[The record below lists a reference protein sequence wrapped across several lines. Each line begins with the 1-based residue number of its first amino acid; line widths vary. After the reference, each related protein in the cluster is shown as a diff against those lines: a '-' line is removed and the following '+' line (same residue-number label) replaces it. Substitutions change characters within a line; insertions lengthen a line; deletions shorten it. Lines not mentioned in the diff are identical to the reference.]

1 MQYIRAFYDKLAA
14 SVDENRLWQDM
25 KEITECEVGQTF
37 SHYRLAA
44 ECALKKMREAGFS
57 HCELL
62 EIPADGKSVFLDK
75 TMPLAWDVTKGK
87 LSVISG
93 EGFEVGEV
101 LADYEKHPFSIVK
114 GSVATKE
121 GGEKLKVVT
130 EKDFLAGK
138 DVKDSLVLLEQ
149 NTWPRAHILN
159 PVLEKGGRGLI
170 SCFSK
175 GAEKFPE
182 SIQWVV
188 ASTSGPHWHPV
199 KGDKDFISFSI
210 SLSLAERLRKS
221 ASEGDFYVLAE
232 CDGKRYEGVLPF
244 VTGIIPGK
252 RKEEVWLSAHLYEPL
267 ADDNSTGV
275 SAVIESA
282 RTILANGT
290 PEFTVRLLFGMEVY
304 GFAAYASMR
313 GLPLNKDVLG
323 GINYDGVC
331 CKKIG
336 FYPAGGALPWYGNII
351 LKMIYDSLKDH
362 IGSPALA
369 YTSCGRYF
377 DDISISDPTVG
388 VPAVWPL
395 NMDMSIWHNSSQTP
409 ESVDKKLFKDC
420 ALLNIL
426 FANLIASPVKEM
438 MDFAV
443 DCIVKEL
450 EDFKS
455 GLDKYIYTSHKERFL
470 AKAALFRKDMKAFS
484 ISFGEE
490 FVNEKLKIFDEKV
503 SVLAQ
508 DLSDD
513 PADFAI
519 LESLDKKIASRLSA
533 GLPNDLKKVPPEERK
548 PIGVMYDPLA
558 VMFAEADGRRSVKEL
573 LLAAEYQSDEE
584 WDEEGIKKML
594 DRFMFFVKW
603 GYIGIKE

>member
-1 MQYIRAFYDKLAA
+1 MQYIRKMYDDLAA
-14 SVDENRLWQDM
+14 RVDADRLWQDM
-25 KEITECEVGQTF
+25 KDVTEKELGQTF
-37 SHYRLAA
+37 THYRLAA
-44 ECALKKMREAGFS
+44 ECALKKMKEAGIS
-57 HCELL
+57 ECKLL
-62 EIPADGKSVFLDK
+62 EHPADGESVFLDK

-93 EGFEVGEV
+93 KDFEAGEI

-149 NTWPRAHILN
+149 DTWPRAHILN

-188 ASTSGPHWHPV
+188 ASTSGSHWHPV

-210 SLSLAERLRKS
+210 SLSLAARLRKS

-275 SAVIESA
+275 SAVLESA

-304 GFAAYASMR
+304 GFAAYAALR
-313 GLPLNKDVLG
+313 GVPLHKEVLG

-351 LKMIYDSLKDH
+351 LKLMYDSLKDY
-362 IGSPALA
+362 IKSPELA

-395 NMDMSIWHNSSQTP
+395 HMDMSIWHNSSQTP
-409 ESVDKKLFKDC
+409 ESVDRKLFKDS

-443 DCIVKEL
+443 DAMSKEL
-450 EDFKS
+450 EEFKG
-455 GLDKYIYTSHKERFL
+455 GLNKYIYTSHKERFL

-490 FVNEKLKIFDEKV
+490 YVEKLLKEFDEKV
-503 SVLAQ
+503 AGLSA
-508 DLSDD
+508 DLTDQVK
-513 PADFAI
+513 DFAI
-519 LESLDKKIASRLSA
+519 LESLDKKIATRLTA
-533 GLPNDLKKVPPEERK
+533 GLPNDQKKVPEKERT

-558 VMFAEADGRRSVKEL
+558 VMFAEADGKKSVKDL

>member
-1 MQYIRAFYDKLAA
+1 MQYIRNLYDRLAA
-14 SVDENRLWQDM
+14 NVDENRLWQDM
-25 KEITECEVGQTF
+25 KDVTEKELGQTF
-37 SHYRLAA
+37 THYRLAA
-44 ECALKKMREAGFS
+44 ECALKKMKEAGIS
-57 HCELL
+57 ECKLL
-62 EIPADGKSVFLDK
+62 ELPADGESVFLDK

-93 EGFEVGEV
+93 NGFEEGEE
-101 LADYEKHPFSIVK
+101 LANYKKHPFSIVK

-138 DVKDSLVLLEQ
+138 DVKNALVLLEQ
-149 NTWPRAHILN
+149 STWPRAHILN
-159 PVLEKGGRGLI
+159 PVLDKGGRGLI

-175 GAEKFPE
+175 GAERFPD

-188 ASTSGPHWHPV
+188 ASTSGPHWHPI
-199 KGDKDFISFSI
+199 KGDREFISFSI
-210 SLSLAERLRKS
+210 SLALAERLRKS

-232 CDGKRYEGVLPF
+232 SDGKRYEGILPF
-244 VTGIIPGK
+244 VTGIIPGR

-267 ADDNSTGV
+267 ADDNSTGI
-275 SAVIESA
+275 SAVLESA

-304 GFAAYASMR
+304 GFAAYAAMR
-313 GLPLNKDVLG
+313 RLPLHKEVLG
-323 GINYDGVC
+323 GINHDGVC

-351 LKMIYDSLKDH
+351 LKLIYDSLNGY
-362 IGSPALA
+362 IRSPELA

-409 ESVDKKLFKDC
+409 ESVDRKLFKDS

-426 FANLIASPVKEM
+426 FANLISSPVKEM
-438 MDFAV
+438 VDSAV
-443 DCIVKEL
+443 DAMSKEL
-450 EDFKS
+450 EDFK
-455 GLDKYIYTSHKERFL
+455 GTLNKYVYTSHKERFL
-470 AKAALFRKDMKAFS
+470 AKAALFRKDIKHFA
-484 ISFGEE
+484 ISSGEE
-490 FVNEKLKIFDEKV
+490 YVEKLLAGFDEKV
-503 SVLAQ
+503 AVLSGN
-508 DLSDD
+508 LSDC
-513 PADFAI
+513 AKEFAI
-519 LESLDKKIASRLSA
+519 FSGLEKMFPVRLSA
-533 GLPNDLKKVPPEERK
+533 GLPNDLKKVPADQRTPV
-548 PIGVMYDPLA
+548 GVMYDPLA
-558 VMFAEADGRRSVKEL
+558 VMFAEADGKKSVKDL
-573 LLAAEYQSDEE
+573 LLAAQYQSDEE
-584 WDEEGIKKML
+584 WDEEGMKKML

-603 GYIGIKE
+603 GYLGV

>member
-1 MQYIRAFYDKLAA
+1 MQYIRNLYDRLAA
-14 SVDENRLWQDM
+14 NVDENRLWQDM
-25 KEITECEVGQTF
+25 KDITEKELGQTF
-37 SHYRLAA
+37 THYRLAA
-44 ECALKKMREAGFS
+44 ECALKKMKEAGIS
-57 HCELL
+57 ECKLL
-62 EIPADGKSVFLDK
+62 ELPADGKSVFLDK

-93 EGFEVGEV
+93 NGFEEGEV

-114 GSVATKE
+114 GSAATKA

-138 DVKDSLVLLEQ
+138 DVKDALVLLEQ

-159 PVLEKGGRGLI
+159 PVLDKGGRGLI

-175 GAEKFPE
+175 GAERFPD

-188 ASTSGPHWHPV
+188 ASTSGPHWHPI
-199 KGDKDFISFSI
+199 KGDREFISFSI
-210 SLSLAERLRKS
+210 SLNLAERLRKS
-221 ASEGDFYVLAE
+221 ASEGDFHVLAE
-232 CDGKRYEGVLPF
+232 SDGKRYEGVLPF
-244 VTGIIPGK
+244 VTGIIPGR

-267 ADDNSTGV
+267 ADDNSTGIA
-275 SAVIESA
+275 AVLESA

-304 GFAAYASMR
+304 GFAAYAALR
-313 GLPLNKDVLG
+313 GVPLHKEVLG

-351 LKMIYDSLKDH
+351 LKLIYDSLNGY
-362 IGSPALA
+362 IRSPELA

-409 ESVDKKLFKDC
+409 ESVDRKLFKDS

-426 FANLIASPVKEM
+426 FANLISSPVKEM
-438 MDFAV
+438 VDSAV
-443 DCIVKEL
+443 DAMSKEL
-450 EDFKS
+450 EGFAE
-455 GLDKYIYTSHKERFL
+455 GLDKYVYTSHKERFL
-470 AKAALFRKDMKAFS
+470 AKAALFRKDIKHFA
-484 ISFGEE
+484 ISSGEE
-490 FVNEKLKIFDEKV
+490 YVEKLLAGFDEKV
-503 SVLAQ
+503 AELSA
-508 DLSDD
+508 DLSDS
-513 PADFAI
+513 AKDFAI
-519 LESLDKKIASRLSA
+519 LSGLEKVFPVRLSA
-533 GLPNDLKKVPPEERK
+533 GLPNDLKKVPADQRTPV
-548 PIGVMYDPLA
+548 GVMYDPLA
-558 VMFAEADGRRSVKEL
+558 VMFAEADGKKSVKDL
-573 LLAAEYQSDEE
+573 LLAAQYQSDEE
-584 WDEEGIKKML
+584 WDEEGMKKML

-603 GYIGIKE
+603 GYLGV

>member
-1 MQYIRAFYDKLAA
+1 MQYIRDLYDRLAA
-14 SVDENRLWQDM
+14 NVDENRLWQDM
-25 KEITECEVGQTF
+25 KDVTEKELGQTF
-37 SHYRLAA
+37 THYRLAA
-44 ECALKKMREAGFS
+44 ECALKKMKEAGIS
-57 HCELL
+57 ECKLL
-62 EIPADGKSVFLDK
+62 ELPADGESVFLDK

-93 EGFEVGEV
+93 NGFEEGEE
-101 LADYEKHPFSIVK
+101 LANYEKHPFSIVK

-121 GGEKLKVVT
+121 GGEKLKIVT

-138 DVKDSLVLLEQ
+138 DVKNALVLLEQ
-149 NTWPRAHILN
+149 STWPRAHILN
-159 PVLEKGGRGLI
+159 PVLDKGGRGLI

-175 GAEKFPE
+175 GAERFPD

-199 KGDKDFISFSI
+199 KGDRNFISFSI
-210 SLSLAERLRKS
+210 SLALAERLRKS

-232 CDGKRYEGVLPF
+232 SDGKRYEGVLPF
-244 VTGIIPGK
+244 VTGIIPGR

-267 ADDNSTGV
+267 ADDNSTGIA
-275 SAVIESA
+275 AVLESA

-304 GFAAYASMR
+304 GFAAYAALR
-313 GLPLNKDVLG
+313 GVPLHKEVLG

-336 FYPAGGALPWYGNII
+336 FYPAGGALPWYGNIL
-351 LKMIYDSLKDH
+351 LKLIFNSLTNYIK
-362 IGSPALA
+362 SPQLT

-409 ESVDKKLFKDC
+409 ESVDRKLFKDS

-426 FANLIASPVKEM
+426 FANLISSPVKEM
-438 MDFAV
+438 VDSAV
-443 DCIVKEL
+443 DAMSKEL
-450 EDFKS
+450 EDFK
-455 GLDKYIYTSHKERFL
+455 GTLNKYVYTSHKERFL
-470 AKAALFRKDMKAFS
+470 AKAALFRKDIKHFA
-484 ISFGEE
+484 ISSGEE
-490 FVNEKLKIFDEKV
+490 YVENLLKIFDEKV
-503 SVLAQ
+503 AELSA
-508 DLSDD
+508 DLSDS
-513 PADFAI
+513 AKDFAI
-519 LESLDKKIASRLSA
+519 LSGLEKVFPVRLSA
-533 GLPNDLKKVPPEERK
+533 GLPNDQKKVPEKERT

-558 VMFAEADGRRSVKEL
+558 VMFAEADGKKSVKDL

-603 GYIGIKE
+603 GYLGV

>member
-1 MQYIRAFYDKLAA
+1 MQYIRDLYDRLAA
-14 SVDENRLWQDM
+14 NVNENRLWQDM
-25 KEITECEVGQTF
+25 KDVTEKELGQTF
-37 SHYRLAA
+37 THYRLAA
-44 ECALKKMREAGFS
+44 ECALKKMKEAGIS
-57 HCELL
+57 ECKLL
-62 EIPADGKSVFLDK
+62 ELPADGESVFLDK

-93 EGFEVGEV
+93 NGFEEGEE
-101 LADYEKHPFSIVK
+101 LANYEKHPFSIVK

-138 DVKDSLVLLEQ
+138 DVKDALVLLEQ
-149 NTWPRAHILN
+149 STWPRAHILN
-159 PVLEKGGRGLI
+159 PVLDKGGRGLI

-175 GAEKFPE
+175 GAERFPD

-199 KGDKDFISFSI
+199 KGDRNFISFSI
-210 SLSLAERLRKS
+210 SLALAERLRKS
-221 ASEGDFYVLAE
+221 ASQGDFYVLAE
-232 CDGKRYEGVLPF
+232 SDGKRYEGVLPF
-244 VTGIIPGK
+244 VTGIIPGR
-252 RKEEVWLSAHLYEPL
+252 RKEEVWLTAHLYEPL
-267 ADDNSTGV
+267 ADDNSTGIA
-275 SAVIESA
+275 AVLESA

-304 GFAAYASMR
+304 GFAAYAALR
-313 GLPLNKDVLG
+313 GVPLHKEVLG

-336 FYPAGGALPWYGNII
+336 FYPAGGALPWYGNIL
-351 LKMIYDSLKDH
+351 LKLIFNSLTGYIK
-362 IGSPALA
+362 SPQLT

-409 ESVDKKLFKDC
+409 ESVDRKLFKDS

-426 FANLIASPVKEM
+426 FANLISSPVKEM
-438 MDFAV
+438 VDSAV
-443 DCIVKEL
+443 DAMSKEL
-450 EDFKS
+450 EDFK
-455 GLDKYIYTSHKERFL
+455 GTLNKYVYTSHKERFL
-470 AKAALFRKDMKAFS
+470 AKAALFRKDIKHFA
-484 ISFGEE
+484 ISSGEE
-490 FVNEKLKIFDEKV
+490 YVENLLKIFDEKV
-503 SVLAQ
+503 AELSA
-508 DLSDD
+508 DLSDS
-513 PADFAI
+513 AKDFAI
-519 LESLDKKIASRLSA
+519 LSGLEKVFPVRLVA
-533 GLPNDLKKVPPEERK
+533 GLPNDQKKVPEKERT

-558 VMFAEADGRRSVKEL
+558 VMFAEADGKKSVKDL

-603 GYIGIKE
+603 GYLGV

>member
-1 MQYIRAFYDKLAA
+1 MQYIRDLYDRLAA
-14 SVDENRLWQDM
+14 NVDENRLWQDM
-25 KEITECEVGQTF
+25 KDVTEKELGQTF
-37 SHYRLAA
+37 THYRLAA
-44 ECALKKMREAGFS
+44 ECALKKMKEAGIS
-57 HCELL
+57 ECKLL
-62 EIPADGKSVFLDK
+62 ELPADGESVFLDK

-93 EGFEVGEV
+93 NGFEEGEE
-101 LADYEKHPFSIVK
+101 LANYEKHPFSIVK

-138 DVKDSLVLLEQ
+138 DVKNALVLLEQ
-149 NTWPRAHILN
+149 STWPRAHILN
-159 PVLEKGGRGLI
+159 PVLDKGGRGLI

-175 GAEKFPE
+175 GAERFPD

-188 ASTSGPHWHPV
+188 ASTSGPHWHPI
-199 KGDKDFISFSI
+199 KGDRNFISFSI
-210 SLSLAERLRKS
+210 SLALAERLRKS
-221 ASEGDFYVLAE
+221 ASQGDFYVLAE
-232 CDGKRYEGVLPF
+232 SDGKRYEGVLPF
-244 VTGIIPGK
+244 VTGIIPGR

-267 ADDNSTGV
+267 ADDNSTGIA
-275 SAVIESA
+275 AVLESA

-304 GFAAYASMR
+304 GFAAYAALR
-313 GLPLNKDVLG
+313 GVPLHKEVLG

-336 FYPAGGALPWYGNII
+336 FYPAGGALPWYGNIL
-351 LKMIYDSLKDH
+351 LKLIFNSLTGYIK
-362 IGSPALA
+362 SPQLT

-409 ESVDKKLFKDC
+409 ESVDRKLFKDS

-426 FANLIASPVKEM
+426 FANLISSPVQEM
-438 MDFAV
+438 VDSAV
-443 DCIVKEL
+443 DAMTKEL
-450 EDFKS
+450 EDFK
-455 GLDKYIYTSHKERFL
+455 GTLNKYIYTSRKERFL
-470 AKAALFRKDMKAFS
+470 AKAALFRKDIKHFA
-484 ISFGEE
+484 ISSGEE
-490 FVNEKLKIFDEKV
+490 YVENLLKKFDEKV
-503 SVLAQ
+503 AELSA
-508 DLSDD
+508 DLSDS
-513 PADFAI
+513 AKDFAI
-519 LESLDKKIASRLSA
+519 LSGLEKMCPVRLVA
-533 GLPNDLKKVPPEERK
+533 GLPNDQKKVPEKERT

-558 VMFAEADGRRSVKEL
+558 VMFAEADGKKSVKDL

-603 GYIGIKE
+603 GYLGV

>member
-1 MQYIRAFYDKLAA
+1 MQYIRNLYDRLAA
-14 SVDENRLWQDM
+14 NVDENRLWQDM
-25 KEITECEVGQTF
+25 KDVTEKELGQTF
-37 SHYRLAA
+37 THYRLAA
-44 ECALKKMREAGFS
+44 ECALKKMKEAGIS
-57 HCELL
+57 ECQLL
-62 EIPADGKSVFLDK
+62 ELPADGESVFLDK

-93 EGFEVGEV
+93 NGFEEGEV

-138 DVKDSLVLLEQ
+138 DVKNALVLLEQ
-149 NTWPRAHILN
+149 STWPRAHILN
-159 PVLEKGGRGLI
+159 PVLDKGGRGLI

-175 GAEKFPE
+175 GAERFPD

-188 ASTSGPHWHPV
+188 ASTSGPHWHPI
-199 KGDKDFISFSI
+199 KGDRNFISFSI
-210 SLSLAERLRKS
+210 SLALAERLRKS
-221 ASEGDFYVLAE
+221 ASQGDFYVLAE
-232 CDGKRYEGVLPF
+232 SDGKRYEGILPF
-244 VTGIIPGK
+244 VTGIIPGR

-267 ADDNSTGV
+267 ADDNSTGIA
-275 SAVIESA
+275 AVLESA

-304 GFAAYASMR
+304 GFAAYAALR
-313 GLPLNKDVLG
+313 GVPLHKEVLG

-336 FYPAGGALPWYGNII
+336 FYPAGGALPWYGNIL
-351 LKMIYDSLKDH
+351 LKLIHNALKDY
-362 IGSPALA
+362 IKCPELS

-409 ESVDKKLFKDC
+409 ESVDRKLFKDS

-426 FANLIASPVKEM
+426 FANLISSPVKEM
-438 MDFAV
+438 VDSAV
-443 DCIVKEL
+443 DAMTKEL
-450 EDFKS
+450 EDFK
-455 GLDKYIYTSHKERFL
+455 GTLNKYVYTSHKERFL
-470 AKAALFRKDMKAFS
+470 AKAALFRKDIKHFA
-484 ISFGEE
+484 ISSGEE
-490 FVNEKLKIFDEKV
+490 YVENLLKKFDEKV
-503 SVLAQ
+503 AELSA
-508 DLSDD
+508 DLSDS
-513 PADFAI
+513 AKDFAI
-519 LESLDKKIASRLSA
+519 LSGLEKVFPVRLVA
-533 GLPNDLKKVPPEERK
+533 GLPNDQKKVPEKERT

-558 VMFAEADGRRSVKEL
+558 VMFAEADGKKSVKDL

-603 GYIGIKE
+603 GYLGV

>member
-1 MQYIRAFYDKLAA
+1 MQYIRDLYDRLAA
-14 SVDENRLWQDM
+14 NVDENRLWQDM
-25 KEITECEVGQTF
+25 KDVTEKELGQTF
-37 SHYRLAA
+37 THYKLAA
-44 ECALKKMREAGFS
+44 ECALKKMKEAGIS
-57 HCELL
+57 ECKLL
-62 EIPADGKSVFLDK
+62 ELPADGESVFLDK

-93 EGFEVGEV
+93 NGFEEGEE
-101 LADYEKHPFSIVK
+101 LANYEKHPFSIVK

-138 DVKDSLVLLEQ
+138 DVNNALVLLEQ
-149 NTWPRAHILN
+149 STWPRAHILN
-159 PVLEKGGRGLI
+159 PVLDKGGRGLI

-175 GAEKFPE
+175 GAERFPD

-188 ASTSGPHWHPV
+188 ASTSGPHWHPI
-199 KGDKDFISFSI
+199 KGDRNFISFSI
-210 SLSLAERLRKS
+210 SLALAERLRKS

-232 CDGKRYEGVLPF
+232 SDGKRYEGVLPF
-244 VTGIIPGK
+244 VTGIIPGR

-267 ADDNSTGV
+267 ADDNSTGIA
-275 SAVIESA
+275 AVLESA

-304 GFAAYASMR
+304 GFAAYAALR
-313 GLPLNKDVLG
+313 GVPLHKEVLG

-336 FYPAGGALPWYGNII
+336 FYPAGGALPWYGNIL
-351 LKMIYDSLKDH
+351 LKLIFNSLTNYIK
-362 IGSPALA
+362 SPQLT

-395 NMDMSIWHNSSQTP
+395 HMDMSIWHNSSQTP
-409 ESVDKKLFKDC
+409 ESVDRKLFKDS

-426 FANLIASPVKEM
+426 FANLISSPVKEM
-438 MDFAV
+438 VDSAV
-443 DCIVKEL
+443 DAMSKEL
-450 EDFKS
+450 EDFK
-455 GLDKYIYTSHKERFL
+455 GTLNKYVYTSHKERFL
-470 AKAALFRKDMKAFS
+470 AKAALFRKDIKHFA
-484 ISFGEE
+484 ISSGEE
-490 FVNEKLKIFDEKV
+490 YVEKLLKKFDEKV
-503 SVLAQ
+503 AELSA
-508 DLSDD
+508 DLSDS
-513 PADFAI
+513 AKDFAI
-519 LESLDKKIASRLSA
+519 LSGLEKVFPVRLSA
-533 GLPNDLKKVPPEERK
+533 GLPNDQKKVPEKERT

-558 VMFAEADGRRSVKEL
+558 VMFAEADGKKSVKDL

-603 GYIGIKE
+603 GYLGV

>member
-1 MQYIRAFYDKLAA
+1 MQYIRDLYDRLAA
-14 SVDENRLWQDM
+14 NVDENRLWQDM
-25 KEITECEVGQTF
+25 KDVTEKELGQTF
-37 SHYRLAA
+37 THYRLAA
-44 ECALKKMREAGFS
+44 ECALKKMKEAGIS
-57 HCELL
+57 ECKLL
-62 EIPADGKSVFLDK
+62 ELPADGESVFLDK

-93 EGFEVGEV
+93 NGFEEGEE
-101 LADYEKHPFSIVK
+101 LANYEKHPFSIVK

-138 DVKDSLVLLEQ
+138 DVNNALVLLEQ
-149 NTWPRAHILN
+149 STWPRAHILN
-159 PVLEKGGRGLI
+159 PVLDKGGRGLI

-175 GAEKFPE
+175 GAERFPD

-188 ASTSGPHWHPV
+188 ASTSGPHWHPI
-199 KGDKDFISFSI
+199 KGDRNFISFSI
-210 SLSLAERLRKS
+210 SLALAERLRKS
-221 ASEGDFYVLAE
+221 ASQGDFYVLAE
-232 CDGKRYEGVLPF
+232 SDGKRYEGVLPF
-244 VTGIIPGK
+244 VTGIIPGR

-267 ADDNSTGV
+267 ADDNSTGIA
-275 SAVIESA
+275 AVLESA

-304 GFAAYASMR
+304 GFAAYAALR
-313 GLPLNKDVLG
+313 GVPLHKEVLG

-336 FYPAGGALPWYGNII
+336 FYPAGGALPWYGNIL
-351 LKMIYDSLKDH
+351 LKLIFNSLTGYIK
-362 IGSPALA
+362 SPQLT

-395 NMDMSIWHNSSQTP
+395 HMDMSIWHNSSQTP
-409 ESVDKKLFKDC
+409 ESVDRKLFKDS

-426 FANLIASPVKEM
+426 FANLISSPVKEM
-438 MDFAV
+438 VDSAV
-443 DCIVKEL
+443 DAMSKEL
-450 EDFKS
+450 EDFK
-455 GLDKYIYTSHKERFL
+455 GTLNKYVYTSHKERFL
-470 AKAALFRKDMKAFS
+470 AKAALFRKDIKHFA
-484 ISFGEE
+484 ISSGEE
-490 FVNEKLKIFDEKV
+490 YVEKLLKKFDEKV
-503 SVLAQ
+503 AELSA
-508 DLSDD
+508 DLSDS
-513 PADFAI
+513 AKDFAI
-519 LESLDKKIASRLSA
+519 LSGLEKVFPVRLSA
-533 GLPNDLKKVPPEERK
+533 GLPNDQKKVPEKERT

-558 VMFAEADGRRSVKEL
+558 VMFAEADGKKSVKDL

-603 GYIGIKE
+603 GYLGV

>member
-1 MQYIRAFYDKLAA
+1 MQYIRDLYDRLAA
-14 SVDENRLWQDM
+14 NVDENRLWQDM
-25 KEITECEVGQTF
+25 KDVTEKELGQTF
-37 SHYRLAA
+37 THYRLAA
-44 ECALKKMREAGFS
+44 ECALKKMKEAGIS
-57 HCELL
+57 ECKLL
-62 EIPADGKSVFLDK
+62 ELPADGESVFLDK

-93 EGFEVGEV
+93 NGFEEGEE
-101 LADYEKHPFSIVK
+101 LANYEKHPFSIVK

-121 GGEKLKVVT
+121 GGEKLKIVT

-138 DVKDSLVLLEQ
+138 DVKNALVLLEQ
-149 NTWPRAHILN
+149 STWPRAHILN
-159 PVLEKGGRGLI
+159 PVLDKGGRGLI

-175 GAEKFPE
+175 GAERFPD

-188 ASTSGPHWHPV
+188 ASTSGPHWHPI
-199 KGDKDFISFSI
+199 KGDRNFISFSI
-210 SLSLAERLRKS
+210 SLALAERLRKS

-232 CDGKRYEGVLPF
+232 SDGKRYEGVLPF
-244 VTGIIPGK
+244 VTGIIPGR

-267 ADDNSTGV
+267 ADDNSTGIA
-275 SAVIESA
+275 AVLESA

-304 GFAAYASMR
+304 GFAAYAALR
-313 GLPLNKDVLG
+313 GVPLHKEVLG

-336 FYPAGGALPWYGNII
+336 FYPAGGALPWYGNIL
-351 LKMIYDSLKDH
+351 LKLIFNSLTNYIK
-362 IGSPALA
+362 SPQLT

-409 ESVDKKLFKDC
+409 ESVDRKLFKDS

-426 FANLIASPVKEM
+426 FANLISSPVKEM
-438 MDFAV
+438 VDSAV
-443 DCIVKEL
+443 DAMSKEL
-450 EDFKS
+450 EDFK
-455 GLDKYIYTSHKERFL
+455 GTLNKYVYTSHKERFL
-470 AKAALFRKDMKAFS
+470 AKAALFRKDIKHFA
-484 ISFGEE
+484 ISSGEE
-490 FVNEKLKIFDEKV
+490 YVEKLLKKFDEKV
-503 SVLAQ
+503 AELSA
-508 DLSDD
+508 DLSDS
-513 PADFAI
+513 AKDFAI
-519 LESLDKKIASRLSA
+519 LSGLEKVFPVRLSA
-533 GLPNDLKKVPPEERK
+533 GLPNDQKKVPEKERT

-558 VMFAEADGRRSVKEL
+558 VMFAEADGKKSVKDL

-603 GYIGIKE
+603 GYLGV

>member
-1 MQYIRAFYDKLAA
+1 MQYIRDLYDRLAA
-14 SVDENRLWQDM
+14 NVDENRLWQDM
-25 KEITECEVGQTF
+25 KDVTEKELGQTF
-37 SHYRLAA
+37 THYRLAA
-44 ECALKKMREAGFS
+44 ECALKKMKEAGIS
-57 HCELL
+57 ECKLL
-62 EIPADGKSVFLDK
+62 ELPADGESVFLDK

-93 EGFEVGEV
+93 NGFEEGEE
-101 LADYEKHPFSIVK
+101 LANYEKHPFSIVK

-138 DVKDSLVLLEQ
+138 DVNNALVLLEQ
-149 NTWPRAHILN
+149 STWPRAHILN
-159 PVLEKGGRGLI
+159 PVLDKGGRGLI

-175 GAEKFPE
+175 GAEKFPD

-188 ASTSGPHWHPV
+188 ASTSGPHWHPI
-199 KGDKDFISFSI
+199 KGDRNFISFSI
-210 SLSLAERLRKS
+210 SLALAERLRKS
-221 ASEGDFYVLAE
+221 ASQGDFYVLAE
-232 CDGKRYEGVLPF
+232 SDGKRYEGVLPF
-244 VTGIIPGK
+244 VTGIIPGR

-267 ADDNSTGV
+267 ADDNSTGIA
-275 SAVIESA
+275 AVLESA

-304 GFAAYASMR
+304 GFAAYAALR
-313 GLPLNKDVLG
+313 GVPLHKEVLG

-336 FYPAGGALPWYGNII
+336 FYPAGGALPWYGNIL
-351 LKMIYDSLKDH
+351 LKLIFNSL
-362 IGSPALA
+362 IGYIKSPQLT

-395 NMDMSIWHNSSQTP
+395 HMDMSIWHNSSQTP
-409 ESVDKKLFKDC
+409 ESVDRKLFKDS

-426 FANLIASPVKEM
+426 FANLISSPVKEM
-438 MDFAV
+438 VDSAV
-443 DCIVKEL
+443 DAMSKEL
-450 EDFKS
+450 EDFK
-455 GLDKYIYTSHKERFL
+455 GTLNKYVYTSHKERFL
-470 AKAALFRKDMKAFS
+470 AKAALFRKDIKHFA
-484 ISFGEE
+484 ISSGEE
-490 FVNEKLKIFDEKV
+490 YVEKLLKKFDEKV
-503 SVLAQ
+503 AELSA
-508 DLSDD
+508 DLSDS
-513 PADFAI
+513 AKDFAI
-519 LESLDKKIASRLSA
+519 LSGLEKVFPVRLSA
-533 GLPNDLKKVPPEERK
+533 GLPNDQKKVPEKERT

-558 VMFAEADGRRSVKEL
+558 VMFAEADGKKSVKDL

-603 GYIGIKE
+603 GYLGV

>member
-1 MQYIRAFYDKLAA
+1 MQYIRDLYDRLAA
-14 SVDENRLWQDM
+14 NVDENRLWQDM
-25 KEITECEVGQTF
+25 KDVTEKELGQTF
-37 SHYRLAA
+37 THYRLAA
-44 ECALKKMREAGFS
+44 ECALKKMKEAGIS
-57 HCELL
+57 ECKLL
-62 EIPADGKSVFLDK
+62 ELPADGESVFLDK

-93 EGFEVGEV
+93 NGFEEGEE
-101 LADYEKHPFSIVK
+101 LANYEKHPFSIVK
-114 GSVATKE
+114 GSVATKA

-138 DVKDSLVLLEQ
+138 DVKNALVLLEQ
-149 NTWPRAHILN
+149 STWPRAHILN
-159 PVLEKGGRGLI
+159 PVLDKGGRGLI

-175 GAEKFPE
+175 GAERFPD

-199 KGDKDFISFSI
+199 KGDRNFISFSI
-210 SLSLAERLRKS
+210 SLALAERLRKS
-221 ASEGDFYVLAE
+221 ASQGDFYVLAE
-232 CDGKRYEGVLPF
+232 SDGKRYEGVLPF
-244 VTGIIPGK
+244 VTGIIPGR

-267 ADDNSTGV
+267 ADDNSTGIA
-275 SAVIESA
+275 AVLESA

-304 GFAAYASMR
+304 GFAAYAALR
-313 GLPLNKDVLG
+313 GVPLHKEVLG

-336 FYPAGGALPWYGNII
+336 FYPAGGALPWYGNIL
-351 LKMIYDSLKDH
+351 LKRIFNSLTGYIK
-362 IGSPALA
+362 SPQLT

-409 ESVDKKLFKDC
+409 ESVDRKLFKDS

-426 FANLIASPVKEM
+426 FANLISSPVKEM
-438 MDFAV
+438 VDSAV
-443 DCIVKEL
+443 DAMTKEL
-450 EDFKS
+450 EDFK
-455 GLDKYIYTSHKERFL
+455 GKLDKYVYTSRKERFL
-470 AKAALFRKDMKAFS
+470 AKAALFRKDIKHFA
-484 ISFGEE
+484 ISSGEE
-490 FVNEKLKIFDEKV
+490 YVEKLLAGFDEKV
-503 SVLAQ
+503 AVLSGN
-508 DLSDD
+508 LSDC
-513 PADFAI
+513 AKEFAI
-519 LESLDKKIASRLSA
+519 LSGLENLFPVRLSA
-533 GLPNDLKKVPPEERK
+533 GLPNDLKKVPEKERT

-558 VMFAEADGRRSVKEL
+558 VMFAEADGKKSVKDL
-573 LLAAEYQSDEE
+573 LLAAQYQSDEE

-603 GYIGIKE
+603 GYLGV

>member
-1 MQYIRAFYDKLAA
+1 MQYIRNLYDRLAA
-14 SVDENRLWQDM
+14 NVDENRLWQDM
-25 KEITECEVGQTF
+25 KDVTEKELGQTF
-37 SHYRLAA
+37 THYRLAA
-44 ECALKKMREAGFS
+44 ECALKKMKEAGIS
-57 HCELL
+57 ECKLL
-62 EIPADGKSVFLDK
+62 ELPADGKSVFLDK

-93 EGFEVGEV
+93 KGFEEGEV

-114 GSVATKE
+114 GSAATKA
-121 GGEKLKVVT
+121 GGEKLKIVT

-138 DVKDSLVLLEQ
+138 DVNNALVLLEQ

-159 PVLEKGGRGLI
+159 PVLDKGGRGLI

-175 GAEKFPE
+175 GAERFPD

-188 ASTSGPHWHPV
+188 ASTSGPHWHPI
-199 KGDKDFISFSI
+199 KGDREFISFSI
-210 SLSLAERLRKS
+210 SLNLAERLRKS

-232 CDGKRYEGVLPF
+232 SDGKRYEGVLPF
-244 VTGIIPGK
+244 VTGIIPGR

-267 ADDNSTGV
+267 ADDNSTV
-275 SAVIESA
+275 ISAVLESA

-304 GFAAYASMR
+304 GFAAYAAMR
-313 GLPLNKDVLG
+313 GLPLHKEVLG

-351 LKMIYDSLKDH
+351 LKLIYDSLNGY
-362 IGSPALA
+362 IRSPELA

-409 ESVDKKLFKDC
+409 ESVDRKLFKDS

-426 FANLIASPVKEM
+426 FANLISSPVKEM
-438 MDFAV
+438 VDSAV
-443 DCIVKEL
+443 DAMSKEL
-450 EDFKS
+450 EDFK
-455 GLDKYIYTSHKERFL
+455 GTLNKYVYTSHKERFL
-470 AKAALFRKDMKAFS
+470 AKAALFRKDIKHFA
-484 ISFGEE
+484 ISSGEE
-490 FVNEKLKIFDEKV
+490 YVEKLLAGFDEKV
-503 SVLAQ
+503 AVLSGN
-508 DLSDD
+508 LSDC
-513 PADFAI
+513 AKEFAI
-519 LESLDKKIASRLSA
+519 FSGLEKMFPVRLSA
-533 GLPNDLKKVPPEERK
+533 GLPNDLKKVPADQRTPV
-548 PIGVMYDPLA
+548 GVMYDPLA
-558 VMFAEADGRRSVKEL
+558 VMFAEADGKKSVKDL
-573 LLAAEYQSDEE
+573 LLAAQYQSDEE

-603 GYIGIKE
+603 GYLGV